1 MSSHFIR
8 TNGINLHYL
17 DYPGPAPTLVLLP
30 GLTASAPLF
39 DGLIQAGLSPRFHVL
54 APDLRG
60 RGWSEAPPAGC
71 DPAAPAANYTM
82 ADHAT
87 DVIGLLDTL
96 DIRDP
101 IPVGHSFGGL
111 LALYMAAH
119 CPEQFPR
126 IGVLDAAIAL
136 ATPATRALLKPVLD
150 RLSLTF
156 PSWEAYLAAV
166 QQTPFFQFS
175 WDPALESYFRADL
188 RENPDRSVQSR
199 ARPEA
204 IGAAIE
210 GILIED
216 WPALLAKIKQ
226 PVLLFNAQGP
236 YGPPGAPPFLPRDQ
250 AMATIAALANG
261 RYVAV
266 SGDHIT
272 MIYGAGARQIV
283 EAITAFLQEGHDPI
297 AR

>member
-8 TNGINLHYL
+8 ANGINLHYL
-17 DYPGPAPTLVLLP
+17 DYPGPATTLVLLP
-30 GLTASAPLF
+30 GLTASAPIF

-54 APDLRG
+54 ALDLRG
-60 RGWSEAPPAGC
+60 RGRSEAPPAGF

-87 DVIGLLDTL
+87 DVIGLLDAL

-101 IPVGHSFGGL
+101 ILVGHSFGGL
-111 LALYMAAH
+111 LALYLAAH
-119 CPEQFPR
+119 FPERFPR
-126 IGVLDAAIAL
+126 LGVLDAAIAL
-136 ATPATRALLKPVLD
+136 ATPATRELLKPVLD

-166 QQTPFFQFS
+166 KQMPFFQVS
-175 WDPALESYFRADL
+175 WDPALERYFRADL
-188 RENPDRSVQSR
+188 RENPDR
-199 ARPEA
+199 
-204 IGAAIE
+204 
-210 GILIED
+210 
-216 WPALLAKIKQ
+216 
-226 PVLLFNAQGP
+226 
-236 YGPPGAPPFLPRDQ
+236 
-250 AMATIAALANG
+250 
-261 RYVAV
+261 RYIAV

-283 EAITAFLQEGHDPI
+283 AATTAFLQEGHETI